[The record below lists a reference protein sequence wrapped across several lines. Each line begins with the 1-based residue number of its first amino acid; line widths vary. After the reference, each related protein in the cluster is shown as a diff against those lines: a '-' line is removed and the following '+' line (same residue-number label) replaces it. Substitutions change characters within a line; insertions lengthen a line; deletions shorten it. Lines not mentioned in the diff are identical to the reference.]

1 MTITMITS
9 AKHLVFHGTLVLL
22 FGLLLGAPYGKAI
35 NRGAPA
41 HIINSWRIAHQ
52 SLPIAA
58 VLMFS
63 VSAVLSSFS
72 IPAAFSWLIAGS
84 LIASSYF
91 FCVSMPLA
99 AITGHRGLTRGK
111 TLPENIV
118 LFANLAGAWLSLIAA
133 LGLVYAAAESL

>member
-1 MTITMITS
+1 MIDS

-41 HIINSWRIAHQ
+41 HIVNSWRIAHQ

-58 VLMFS
+58 ILMFS
-63 VSAVLSSFS
+63 VAAQLSSFS
-72 IPAAFSWLIAGS
+72 VPATVSWLIAGS

-111 TLPENIV
+111 TFPENIV
-118 LFANLAGAWLSLIAA
+118 FFANIAGAWLSLIAT
-133 LGLVYAAAESL
+133 LGLVYAAAVSL

>member
-1 MTITMITS
+1 MITS

-35 NRGAPA
+35 NRSAPA
-41 HIINSWRIAHQ
+41 HIVNSWRIAHQ

-58 VLMFS
+58 TLMFS
-63 VSAVLSSFS
+63 VAALLSSLS
-72 IPAAFSWLIAGS
+72 VSATMSWLIAGC

-99 AITGHRGLTRGK
+99 AITGHRGLARGK
-111 TLPENIV
+111 TVLENIV
-118 LFANLAGAWLSLIAA
+118 FFANIAGAWLSLIAT
-133 LGLVYAAAESL
+133 LGLVYAAAVSL